1 MTRRV
6 TAPAPATGGAGVAKG
21 DPCPRCGGGD
31 LVTIDVARRGGGR
44 GRGLYCA
51 GLYDRDRRRFL
62 RPSCGFTDYLCA
74 EAGAAP
80 AEGLRAAANSSPGF
94 QRGMAAVSATL
105 YPT

>member
-1 MTRRV
+1 MTRPV
-6 TAPAPATGGAGVAKG
+6 TAPAPGNDGTGVANRE
-21 DPCPRCGGGD
+21 PCPRCGRGD
-31 LVTIDVARRGGGR
+31 LVAIDVARRGGGR

-62 RPSCGFTDYLCA
+62 RPSCGYSDYLCA
-74 EAGAAP
+74 AEGAAP
-80 AEGLRAAANSSPGF
+80 GEALRAAANSSPGF

>member
-6 TAPAPATGGAGVAKG
+6 AAPAPATDGARTVNGEA
-21 DPCPRCGGGD
+21 CPRCGRGD
-31 LVTIDVARRGGGR
+31 LVAIDVARR

-62 RPSCGFTDYLCA
+62 RPSCGFSDYLCVD
-74 EAGAAP
+74 AGAAP
-80 AEGLRAAANSSPGF
+80 EEGSRAAANSSPGF